1 MPPTART
8 PLARPQRPQR
18 CCPRKFTRC
27 VVITAVFAAISLLLA
42 WEVKSGGAW
51 ARPSTWRDYTSSHHN
66 ARLRSLETWR
76 ANATAEIAA
85 LKRRDA
91 ELSDR
96 IKALEGGGGGG
107 ASSSKSLE
115 ERLAKD
121 EAQEQADVKTLRKET
136 DAAQAKSQAYTDH
149 RVEESDAKT
158 KERVDGVEAALGP
171 HGCVAYC
178 SEAPSPVPRVSDP
191 QPRNHTGA
199 YQEEAGIAMD
209 RERDLVYHWIAG
221 TFALLCCVIALG
233 GIVAHARALARPEVQ
248 RKILALLWMPPIY
261 ALCCWCSLLFPPYA
275 PLLAVGRDAY
285 EAYAIWVFVAF
296 LIAVLGTTSNSDG
309 DTSAAT
315 KYAVVVAKLETD
327 DAAGEH
333 ALPRAFC
340 PPCGRKPPAK
350 VFVRQCMLAVMQF
363 VLLKPLLG
371 VADYAL
377 GVAADDAI
385 ERHDSIKWA
394 ERARLGI
401 LVLQNVSVSIALGA
415 LLKVY
420 HATAYRLRE
429 HNPWPKFVC
438 VKGVVF
444 LTFWQGTVIWALTG
458 SGDTKKMF
466 ATKDVADAVQN
477 FLVCVEMFVAAV
489 VHSYTFGP
497 EEWQPGY
504 AAGPGLAVSDNF
516 AAGDFFSDVK
526 YAFQRQRARSASDPA
541 APPALS
547 PGRDGD
553 GDPPAVAAGDDGD
566 DDAAAWTRGGDG
578 DDDAVP

>member
-1 MPPTART
+1 M
-8 PLARPQRPQR
+8 
-18 CCPRKFTRC
+18 
-27 VVITAVFAAISLLLA
+27 
-42 WEVKSGGAW
+42 
-51 ARPSTWRDYTSSHHN
+51 
-66 ARLRSLETWR
+66 
-76 ANATAEIAA
+76 
-85 LKRRDA
+85 
-91 ELSDR
+91 
-96 IKALEGGGGGG
+96 
-107 ASSSKSLE
+107 
-115 ERLAKD
+115 
-121 EAQEQADVKTLRKET
+121 
-136 DAAQAKSQAYTDH
+136 
-149 RVEESDAKT
+149 
-158 KERVDGVEAALGP
+158 
-171 HGCVAYC
+171 
-178 SEAPSPVPRVSDP
+178 
-191 QPRNHTGA
+191 
-199 YQEEAGIAMD
+199 
-209 RERDLVYHWIAG
+209 
-221 TFALLCCVIALG
+221 
-233 GIVAHARALARPEVQ
+233 
-248 RKILALLWMPPIY
+248 
-261 ALCCWCSLLFPPYA
+261 
-275 PLLAVGRDAY
+275 
-285 EAYAIWVFVAF
+285 
-296 LIAVLGTTSNSDG
+296 LGTTSNSDG

-327 DAAGEH
+327 DATGEH

-578 DDDAVP
+578 DDAVP

>member
-1 MPPTART
+1 M
-8 PLARPQRPQR
+8 
-18 CCPRKFTRC
+18 
-27 VVITAVFAAISLLLA
+27 
-42 WEVKSGGAW
+42 
-51 ARPSTWRDYTSSHHN
+51 
-66 ARLRSLETWR
+66 
-76 ANATAEIAA
+76 
-85 LKRRDA
+85 
-91 ELSDR
+91 
-96 IKALEGGGGGG
+96 
-107 ASSSKSLE
+107 
-115 ERLAKD
+115 
-121 EAQEQADVKTLRKET
+121 
-136 DAAQAKSQAYTDH
+136 
-149 RVEESDAKT
+149 
-158 KERVDGVEAALGP
+158 
-171 HGCVAYC
+171 
-178 SEAPSPVPRVSDP
+178 
-191 QPRNHTGA
+191 
-199 YQEEAGIAMD
+199 
-209 RERDLVYHWIAG
+209 
-221 TFALLCCVIALG
+221 
-233 GIVAHARALARPEVQ
+233 
-248 RKILALLWMPPIY
+248 
-261 ALCCWCSLLFPPYA
+261 
-275 PLLAVGRDAY
+275 
-285 EAYAIWVFVAF
+285 
-296 LIAVLGTTSNSDG
+296 LGTTSNSDG

-547 PGRDGD
+547 PGREGD

-578 DDDAVP
+578 DDAVS

>member
-1 MPPTART
+1 M
-8 PLARPQRPQR
+8 
-18 CCPRKFTRC
+18 
-27 VVITAVFAAISLLLA
+27 
-42 WEVKSGGAW
+42 
-51 ARPSTWRDYTSSHHN
+51 
-66 ARLRSLETWR
+66 
-76 ANATAEIAA
+76 
-85 LKRRDA
+85 
-91 ELSDR
+91 
-96 IKALEGGGGGG
+96 
-107 ASSSKSLE
+107 
-115 ERLAKD
+115 
-121 EAQEQADVKTLRKET
+121 
-136 DAAQAKSQAYTDH
+136 
-149 RVEESDAKT
+149 
-158 KERVDGVEAALGP
+158 
-171 HGCVAYC
+171 
-178 SEAPSPVPRVSDP
+178 
-191 QPRNHTGA
+191 
-199 YQEEAGIAMD
+199 
-209 RERDLVYHWIAG
+209 
-221 TFALLCCVIALG
+221 
-233 GIVAHARALARPEVQ
+233 
-248 RKILALLWMPPIY
+248 
-261 ALCCWCSLLFPPYA
+261 
-275 PLLAVGRDAY
+275 
-285 EAYAIWVFVAF
+285 
-296 LIAVLGTTSNSDG
+296 LGTTSNSDG

-547 PGRDGD
+547 PGREGDGD
-553 GDPPAVAAGDDGD
+553 GD
-566 DDAAAWTRGGDG
+566 
-578 DDDAVP
+578 DAVP

>member
-1 MPPTART
+1 M
-8 PLARPQRPQR
+8 
-18 CCPRKFTRC
+18 
-27 VVITAVFAAISLLLA
+27 
-42 WEVKSGGAW
+42 
-51 ARPSTWRDYTSSHHN
+51 
-66 ARLRSLETWR
+66 
-76 ANATAEIAA
+76 
-85 LKRRDA
+85 
-91 ELSDR
+91 
-96 IKALEGGGGGG
+96 
-107 ASSSKSLE
+107 
-115 ERLAKD
+115 
-121 EAQEQADVKTLRKET
+121 
-136 DAAQAKSQAYTDH
+136 
-149 RVEESDAKT
+149 
-158 KERVDGVEAALGP
+158 
-171 HGCVAYC
+171 
-178 SEAPSPVPRVSDP
+178 
-191 QPRNHTGA
+191 
-199 YQEEAGIAMD
+199 
-209 RERDLVYHWIAG
+209 
-221 TFALLCCVIALG
+221 
-233 GIVAHARALARPEVQ
+233 
-248 RKILALLWMPPIY
+248 
-261 ALCCWCSLLFPPYA
+261 
-275 PLLAVGRDAY
+275 
-285 EAYAIWVFVAF
+285 
-296 LIAVLGTTSNSDG
+296 LGTTSNSDG

-516 AAGDFFSDVK
+516 AAGDFGRRRE
-526 YAFQRQRARSASDPA
+526 APA
-541 APPALS
+541 AARAVRVGS
-547 PGRDGD
+547 GR
-553 GDPPAVAAGDDGD
+553 AAG
-566 DDAAAWTRGGDG
+566 ALARA
-578 DDDAVP
+578 